1 MDTVVQHAG
10 AWTVE
15 SVQLDLDDTGPRQ
28 WNLVARPGEQARWCT
43 TSELH
48 TLLRAA
54 GLDIADLVLSPRPVP
69 HFDGQ
74 HPRGRHEPDAG
85 RSSDADE
92 DPDDDLDEGRSEDT
106 DDECE

>member
-28 WNLVARPGEQARWCT
+28 WNLVVRPGEQARWCT
-43 TSELH
+43 TSELR
-48 TLLRAA
+48 TLLRGA
-54 GLDIADLVLSPRPVP
+54 GLDIADLVLSPLPGPDPDRDHRRARHQP
-69 HFDGQ
+69 G
-74 HPRGRHEPDAG
+74 PRQSPE
-85 RSSDADE
+85 
-92 DPDDDLDEGRSEDT
+92 PDDDLSEDLDKDT

>member
-28 WNLVARPGEQARWCT
+28 WNRVVRPGERERWCT
-43 TSELH
+43 TSELRV
-48 TLLRAA
+48 LLRAA
-54 GLDIADLVLSPRPVP
+54 GLDIADLVLGPLDRQDSAGPT
-69 HFDGQ
+69 GQ
-74 HPRGRHEPDAG
+74 DPHEPDPG
-85 RSSDADE
+85 HGSEPDE
-92 DPDDDLDEGRSEDT
+92 DLPDDT